1 MQKNNLINSESTIV
15 NGQGSI
21 VNHQHI
27 VFFGSGD
34 FVIPVVEKIIDHKLV
49 LAITTE
55 KTGKL
60 VDFLK
65 ERNVPFLCSDLTTP
79 DDIEQIKS
87 LKPTVGILASYGAFL
102 PDSVID
108 SFPNGI
114 LNIHPSLLPKYKG
127 STPIQT
133 AILNG
138 EKKTGISIIK
148 LDSEIDHGPILDQV
162 EMELNGNETS
172 EELLH
177 DFFAKGASMIEK
189 IIDELESGK
198 IPKETPQNHEDE
210 TFTDHL
216 DRASGRIDLQNPPE
230 PEVLDRMIRAYYP
243 WPGVWF
249 QTRIKNKELRIKLLP
264 NNMIQVEGKNP
275 VNFKDFI
282 NGYPEEGNEILK
294 NLGIL

>member
-1 MQKNNLINSESTIV
+1 MMKQT
-15 NGQGSI
+15 
-21 VNHQHI
+21 I

-34 FVIPVVEKIIDHKLV
+34 FVIPVVEKIINHGLV

-55 KTGKL
+55 KTGEL

-65 ERNVPFLCSDLTTP
+65 EKNVPFLCSRLTNS
-79 DDIEQIKS
+79 DDIEHIKS
-87 LKPTVGILASYGAFL
+87 LKPTVGVLASYGAFL

-108 SFPNGI
+108 LFPHGI

-127 STPIQT
+127 PTPIQT

-148 LDSEIDHGPILDQV
+148 LDSQIDHGPILDQI
-162 EMELNGNETS
+162 EINLTGHETS

-177 DFFAKGASMIEK
+177 DFFAKGAEMIEK
-189 IIDELESGK
+189 IIEEFESGK
-198 IPKETPQNHEDE
+198 IPKETPQNHAHE

-216 DRASGRIDLQNPPE
+216 DRNSGKIDLKNPPE
-230 PEVLDRMIRAYYP
+230 PQQLDQMIRAYYP

-249 QTRIKNKELRIKLLP
+249 QTHLGNKDLRIKLLP
-264 NNMIQVEGKNP
+264 EQKIQVEGKNP
-275 VNFKDFI
+275 VSFKDFM
-282 NGYPEEGNEILK
+282 NGYPEEGEKILNAL
-294 NLGIL
+294 NLF